1 MELDMTN
8 ACGHRC
14 PGCFGFHPER
24 DRAAMSIAEAESVI
38 RQARDLG
45 VRGLT
50 FTGGGEP
57 LMNPATLDA
66 VRYAAESGLDVGFI
80 TNGQRLDAGAAD
92 VLLESCVW
100 IRVSLDAASP
110 EVFRRTHGM
119 GSAEFERAL
128 ENTRALARRKRET
141 GSRTTVGI
149 GLLTSPETKQDIR
162 AFAALGRELGVDYAQ
177 YRPLLRRHGGDEVDY
192 SDPGILEEMLRAA
205 RDFSTREYKV
215 VCSEHKY
222 RRIAQGR
229 VGRRYRKC
237 YGQHFAAVVAADRS
251 LYVCCHM
258 RGVGKYRLGD
268 LSERSM
274 AEIWS
279 DARRPV
285 DLKDCPPLCRC
296 DSFNEILWSLKHE
309 GRELS
314 SLPEDRAWEHKNFI

>member
-1 MELDMTN
+1 MTN

-215 VCSEHKY
+215 VCSEHK
-222 RRIAQGR
+222 
-229 VGRRYRKC
+229 
-237 YGQHFAAVVAADRS
+237 
-251 LYVCCHM
+251 
-258 RGVGKYRLGD
+258 
-268 LSERSM
+268 
-274 AEIWS
+274 
-279 DARRPV
+279 
-285 DLKDCPPLCRC
+285 
-296 DSFNEILWSLKHE
+296 
-309 GRELS
+309 
-314 SLPEDRAWEHKNFI
+314 